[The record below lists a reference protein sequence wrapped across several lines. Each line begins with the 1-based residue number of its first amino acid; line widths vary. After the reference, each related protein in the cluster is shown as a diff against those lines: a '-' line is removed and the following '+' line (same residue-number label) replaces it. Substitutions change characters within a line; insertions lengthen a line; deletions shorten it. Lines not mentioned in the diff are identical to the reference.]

1 MTAPALAV
9 DEVSVSQSPPRR
21 VLSRHVT
28 VDEADLPSTLGTT
41 FAEIYGH
48 LGRAH
53 VEPDGPP
60 FVVYHDSSEPGVR
73 WDIDICAPIAKAV
86 EPPPDLE
93 YSELPGGRVCSLLHA
108 GPYSTLGEA
117 YAQIQ
122 RYIEQHRLTRAG
134 PPREFY
140 LSEAEVPP
148 DETMTLIEQPIA

>member
-9 DEVSVSQSPPRR
+9 DRVSVSQSPPRH

-41 FAEIYGH
+41 FAEIYAH
-48 LGRAH
+48 LGTTH

-73 WDIDICAPIAKAV
+73 WEIDICAPIASPVA
-86 EPPPDLE
+86 PPPGLE
-93 YSELPGGRVCSLLHA
+93 YNELPGGRVCSLLHA
-108 GPYSTLGEA
+108 GPYSTLGAA
-117 YAQIQ
+117 YAQIE
-122 RYIEQHRLTRAG
+122 RYLARNRLTRAG

-148 DETMTLIEQPIA
+148 EEIMTLLEQPIA